1 MQPTERARAEPA
13 TVLEGVLERV
23 VFANEAN
30 AWSVVRLA
38 VAWARDPVT
47 AVGNLLGVQP
57 GESLRLTGC
66 WMDDPRHGRQFRV
79 DSYAT
84 VVPATAAGIER
95 YLGSGLIRGIG
106 KVMASRLVA
115 AFGSD
120 TLEVIERQPE
130 RLREVAGIGPK
141 RRADILGAWQEQR
154 DIKEVMVFLQSHGVS
169 TSYAIKIFKS
179 YGSLAVR
186 WVRDNPYRLAT
197 DIHGIGFATADRIA
211 ASLGIS
217 RLAPQRLQAGA
228 LHVLGEAADRGHLFL
243 PRRRLVE
250 EADRLLGAGAPA
262 VDEAVTALAA
272 AGQVE
277 TEPLAAAEIAAEAT
291 APAPP
296 ATAAATVTTAA
307 TATAA
312 TTAIP
317 TPATTPATPQPP
329 GAPPPPDGAAGEPD
343 WAVYLKPLHAAE
355 AGLAGRVRA
364 LLAQPRLPLEID
376 LGRALEWFERGERLT
391 LASQQRQAIRTG
403 LTSKLLVITGGP
415 GTGKTTLVRGLVKIL
430 TRKGQRVLLAA
441 PTGRAAKRLAEATG
455 GEAATVH
462 RLLEFNPQSRGF
474 DRNREHPLACDL
486 LIVDEASML
495 DAVLA
500 YHLLRAVPDAGR
512 LVLVGDID
520 QLPSVGPG
528 QVLADLIA
536 SGAVEVVRLTEIFRQ
551 AERSLIVVN
560 AHRVQSGHMPVL
572 ESLDKAGD
580 FFFVERRDPEEA
592 LRTLT
597 QLVAQRIPARFGLD
611 PVEQI
616 QVLTPM
622 KRGLLGSANLNAVL
636 RDLLNPSGPA
646 LSRGGH
652 SLRLGDKV
660 MQVRNNYDLEV
671 WNGDIGRV
679 AGVDLENQRLQVLFD
694 GRAVTYELTAIDE
707 LALAYACSIHKAQ
720 GSEYPCVVIPLH
732 SQHYMMLQRNLLY
745 TGITRAKR
753 LAVLVGET
761 RALAAAVANHR
772 VRQRFT
778 RLAERLRR
786 A

>member
-1 MQPTERARAEPA
+1 MQPTERARAETA

-30 AWSVVRLA
+30 AWSVVRLT
-38 VAWARDPVT
+38 VAGARDPVT

-250 EADRLLGAGAPA
+250 EADRLLAAGAPA

-277 TEPLAAAEIAAEAT
+277 TEPLAAAEIAAEAAALAT
-291 APAPP
+291 P
-296 ATAAATVTTAA
+296 ATAAATA
-307 TATAA
+307 T
-312 TTAIP
+312 P
-317 TPATTPATPQPP
+317 TPAATPAPPPP
-329 GAPPPPDGAAGEPD
+329 GAPPSPDGAAGEPD

-694 GRAVTYELTAIDE
+694 GRAVTYDLTAIDE

-778 RLAERLRR
+778 RLAERLR